1 MIEIKENIFWV
12 GIKDWELKTFHGE
25 EYSTHR
31 GSTYNSYLIKDEKN
45 VLVDTVWTPFKEEY
59 VSRLDAEFGLD
70 NIDAVVVNHSESD
83 HAGSL
88 TYLMEQIPDV
98 PIYCT
103 KNGHDMIHRHH
114 HKDWNFNE
122 VKTGDSLNTG
132 KYELVFVEAA
142 MLHWPDSMMTYVKGA
157 DLLLS
162 NDAFGQHYATSA
174 MYNDEVDSCELYQEA
189 IKYYANILTP
199 FSSLVKK
206 KIEEFKAMNVPVDMI
221 APSHGVIWRK
231 DPMDIVEKYY
241 EWADGY
247 QEDFVVIAYDTM
259 WNGTKSMAEAIAL
272 GLKEGGVPYKLF
284 NLAKSDI
291 NDVITEIF
299 RSKGVMV
306 GSPTV
311 NKRVLSSVG
320 VLIEAMRGLRF
331 KKKMGAAFGGYGWSG
346 ESVAVI
352 EEGFKKAGIEVP
364 IPGIRFRY
372 DPTGDELAE
381 CKQFGK
387 EFAGNLLSA

>member
-12 GIKDWELKTFHGE
+12 GIKDWEIKKFHGE

-59 VSRLDAEFGLD
+59 VARLDAEFGLE

-83 HAGSL
+83 HSGSL
-88 TYLMEQIPDV
+88 THLMAQIPDAE
-98 PIYCT
+98 IYCT

-114 HKDWNFNE
+114 YNDWKFNE
-122 VKTGDSLNTG
+122 VKTGDTLKTG
-132 KYELVFVEAA
+132 KYELVFVEAP
-142 MLHWPDSMMTYVKGA
+142 MLHWPDSMFTYVKGA
-157 DLLLS
+157 NLLLP

-174 MYNDEVDSCELYQEA
+174 MYNDEVDQCELFQEA

-206 KIEEFKAMNVPVDMI
+206 KIEELKAMNVPVDMI

-231 DPMDIVEKYY
+231 DPLYIVGKYY
-241 EWADGY
+241 EWADAY

-259 WNGTKSMAEAIAL
+259 WNGTKSMAAAIAS
-272 GLKEGGVPYKLF
+272 GLKESGVPYKLF
-284 NLAKSDI
+284 NISKSDI

-299 RSKGVMV
+299 RSKGVIL
-306 GSPTV
+306 GSPTI
-311 NKRVLSSVG
+311 NRRVLSAVG
-320 VLIEAMRGLRF
+320 ALIETMKGLRF
-331 KKKMGAAFGGYGWSG
+331 KNKAGAAFGGYGWSG
-346 ESVAVI
+346 ESVGII
-352 EEGFKKAGIEVP
+352 EEGLKSAGIMVAV
-364 IPGIRFRY
+364 PGIKFRY
-372 DPTGDELAE
+372 KLTGDELKQCE
-381 CKQFGK
+381 QFGK
-387 EFAGNLLSA
+387 QFAEHLKK

>member
-1 MIEIKENIFWV
+1 MIEIKENIFWT
-12 GIKDWELKTFHGE
+12 GIKDWEIKTFHGE
-25 EYSTHR
+25 ELSTHR

-70 NIDAVVVNHSESD
+70 NIDAIVINHSESD

-88 TYLMEQIPDV
+88 THLMAQIPDV

-122 VKTGDSLNTG
+122 VKTGDTLKTG

-142 MLHWPDSMMTYVKGA
+142 MLHWPDTMFTYVKGA

-174 MYNDEVDSCELYQEA
+174 MYNDEVDSCELFQEA

-199 FSSLVKK
+199 FSALVKK
-206 KIEEFKAMNVPVDMI
+206 KIDEFKAMNVPVDMI

-231 DPMDIVEKYY
+231 DALDIVGKYY
-241 EWADGY
+241 EWADAY

-259 WNGTKSMAEAIAL
+259 WNGTKYMAEAIAS
-272 GLKEGGVPYKLF
+272 GLRESGVSCKLF

-291 NDVITEIF
+291 NDVITEVF
-299 RSKGVMV
+299 KSLGVII
-306 GSPTV
+306 GSPTI
-311 NKRVLSSVG
+311 NRRVLSAVG
-320 VLIEAMRGLRF
+320 ALIETIKGLRF
-331 KKKMGAAFGGYGWSG
+331 KNKAGAAFGGYGWSG
-346 ESVAVI
+346 ESVGVI
-352 EEGFKKAGIEVP
+352 EEGLKSAGINVVV
-364 IPGIRFRY
+364 PGIKFRY
-372 DPTGDELAE
+372 NPTGDELEE

-387 EFAGNLLSA
+387 QFAGHLKK

>member
-12 GIKDWELKTFHGE
+12 GIKDWDIKKFHGE

-31 GSTYNSYLIKDEKN
+31 GSTYNSYLIEDEKN

-59 VSRLDAEFGLD
+59 VARLDAEFGLD

-83 HAGSL
+83 HSGSL
-88 TYLMEQIPDV
+88 THLMTQIPDV
-98 PIYCT
+98 EIYCT

-114 HKDWNFNE
+114 HKDWKFNE
-122 VKTGDSLNTG
+122 VKTGDTLKTG
-132 KYELVFVEAA
+132 KYELVFVEAP
-142 MLHWPDSMMTYVKGA
+142 MLHWPDSMFTYVKGA

-174 MYNDEVDSCELYQEA
+174 MYNDEVDQCELFQEA

-206 KIEEFKAMNVPVDMI
+206 KIKEFKAMNVPVDMI

-231 DPMDIVEKYY
+231 DALDIVGKYY
-241 EWADGY
+241 EWADAY

-259 WNGTKSMAEAIAL
+259 WNGTKSMAVAIAS
-272 GLKEGGVPYKLF
+272 GLKESGVHCKLF
-284 NLAKSDI
+284 NIAKSDM

-299 RSKGVMV
+299 RSKGVII
-306 GSPTV
+306 GSPTI
-311 NKRVLSSVG
+311 NRRVLAAVG
-320 VLIEAMRGLRF
+320 ALIETMKGLRF
-331 KKKMGAAFGGYGWSG
+331 KNKAGAAFGGYGWSG
-346 ESVAVI
+346 ESVGII
-352 EEGFKKAGIEVP
+352 EEGLKSAGIEVTV
-364 IPGIRFRY
+364 PGIKFRY
-372 DPTGDELAE
+372 NPTGDELEE
-381 CKQFGK
+381 CKLFGK
-387 EFAGNLLSA
+387 QFAKNLKK

>member
-12 GIKDWELKTFHGE
+12 GIKDWEIKTFHGE
-25 EYSTHR
+25 ELSTHR

-59 VSRLDAEFGLD
+59 VARLDAEFGLD

-83 HAGSL
+83 HSGSL
-88 TYLMEQIPDV
+88 THLMSQIPDAD
-98 PIYCT
+98 IYCT
-103 KNGHDMIHRHH
+103 KNGHDMIYRHH
-114 HKDWNFNE
+114 HMDWKFNE
-122 VKTGDSLNTG
+122 VKTGDTLKTG
-132 KYELVFVEAA
+132 KYELVFVEAP
-142 MLHWPDSMMTYVKGA
+142 MLHWPDSMFTYVKGA

-174 MYNDEVDSCELYQEA
+174 MYDDEVDQCELFQEA

-231 DPMDIVEKYY
+231 DALDIVGKYY
-241 EWADGY
+241 EWADAY

-259 WNGTKSMAEAIAL
+259 WNGTKSMAEAIAS
-272 GLKEGGVPYKLF
+272 GLKESRVPYKLF
-284 NLAKSDI
+284 NIAKSDM
-291 NDVITEIF
+291 NDIITQIF
-299 RSKGVMV
+299 RSKGVIV
-306 GSPTV
+306 GSPTI
-311 NKRVLSSVG
+311 NRRVLSAVSA
-320 VLIEAMRGLRF
+320 LIETMKGLRF
-331 KKKMGAAFGGYGWSG
+331 KNKAGAAFGGYGWSG
-346 ESVAVI
+346 ESVSVI
-352 EEGFKKAGIEVP
+352 EDGLKSAGIEVAV
-364 IPGIRFRY
+364 PGIKFRY
-372 DPTGDELAE
+372 NPTSDELEE

-387 EFAGNLLSA
+387 QFAKNLKK